1 MTECRQVTLSSL
13 KCPCNFQNHVSTCDR
28 FLNNQIFT
36 LFFLQLKMS
45 KLISF
50 LSAAETLPVYLFVV
64 LIRREAA
71 MQEGLKQ
78 AVAVPLALAERI
90 SILWPSLKEMVV
102 YGNFSCKSDAQ
113 VLKNTN
119 FYLFCLDSLK
129 VMKCTFSI
137 MVI

>member
-1 MTECRQVTLSSL
+1 MII
-13 KCPCNFQNHVSTCDR
+13 

-36 LFFLQLKMS
+36 LFFLQLKRS

-113 VLKNTN
+113 V
-119 FYLFCLDSLK
+119 
-129 VMKCTFSI
+129 
-137 MVI
+137 